1 MARVE
6 QKGVDIEVHAG
17 SVVALLGDNGA
28 GKSTFVKIIAGVHQP
43 DSGEIWFDR
52 QRVNITSPKV
62 ASSLG
67 IETVYQDLALCDNLS
82 VVQNLF
88 LGRERRTPDMPW
100 VGRFLASDRMEREAS
115 QVFAQ
120 LGVELPSLSTRIG
133 AMSGGQ
139 RQAVAIARAVIW
151 GSRLVMLDEP
161 TVALGVQQ
169 TANVHK
175 LIRRLRDQGA
185 GIVLITHNL
194 VDAFALADL
203 LFVLRHGRR
212 VARIDPKRS
221 TPDEVIGAITGTSFA
236 ELSRAS

>member
-82 VVQNLF
+82 VVRNLF

-161 TVALGVQQ
+161 TAALGVQQ

-203 LFVLRHGRR
+203 PFVLRHGRR

>member
-120 LGVELPSLSTRIG
+120 LGVELPSLSTRDRRDVG
-133 AMSGGQ
+133 RAGSGG
-139 RQAVAIARAVIW
+139 RGCAR
-151 GSRLVMLDEP
+151 GD
-161 TVALGVQQ
+161 LGV
-169 TANVHK
+169 APGH
-175 LIRRLRDQGA
+175 A
-185 GIVLITHNL
+185 G
-194 VDAFALADL
+194 
-203 LFVLRHGRR
+203 
-212 VARIDPKRS
+212 
-221 TPDEVIGAITGTSFA
+221 
-236 ELSRAS
+236 

>member
-1 MARVE
+1 MVAVADPSRPLLEARGVTKRFGQVE
-6 QKGVDIEVHAG
+6 ALKGVDIEVHAG

-52 QRVNITSPKV
+52 QKVNITSPKV

-88 LGRERRTPDMPW
+88 LGRERRMPDMPW
-100 VGRFLASDRMEREAS
+100 LGRFLASDRMEKEAS

-120 LGVELPSLSTRIG
+120 LGVGLPSLSIRIG

-139 RQAVAIARAVIW
+139 RQAVAVARAVIW

-161 TVALGVQQ
+161 TAALGVQQ

-175 LIRRLRDQGA
+175 LIRRQTA
-185 GIVLITHNL
+185 V
-194 VDAFALADL
+194 
-203 LFVLRHGRR
+203 
-212 VARIDPKRS
+212 
-221 TPDEVIGAITGTSFA
+221 
-236 ELSRAS
+236 RA